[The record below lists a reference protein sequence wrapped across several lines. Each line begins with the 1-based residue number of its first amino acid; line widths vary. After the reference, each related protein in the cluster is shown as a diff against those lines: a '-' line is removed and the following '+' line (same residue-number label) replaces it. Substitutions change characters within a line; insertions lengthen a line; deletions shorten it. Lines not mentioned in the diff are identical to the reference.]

1 MAEKTI
7 PLILNKR
14 PANKTECTPANQDKS
29 PLKKRKSLSTPS
41 PVESADVFEA
51 AAADAT
57 RDVSMLFSK
66 FAEVLS
72 EIAAADSD
80 QMKELESILTE
91 AQNLESYLKENK
103 KHLRQTLSQI
113 FDKLHE

>member
-14 PANKTECTPANQDKS
+14 PANKTECTPANQEKS
-29 PLKKRKSLSTPS
+29 PKKRKSLSAPS
-41 PVESADVFEA
+41 AVESADVFQA

-66 FAEVLS
+66 FAEMLS

-80 QMKELESILTE
+80 QMKQLESILTE